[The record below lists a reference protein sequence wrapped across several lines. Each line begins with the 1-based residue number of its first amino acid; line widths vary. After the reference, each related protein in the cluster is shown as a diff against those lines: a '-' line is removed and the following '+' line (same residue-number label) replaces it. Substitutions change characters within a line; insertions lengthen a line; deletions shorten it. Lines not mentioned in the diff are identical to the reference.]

1 MPKGGC
7 PIGAKTPPMTGTGGA
22 TAGAGACTGFLP
34 FFFCK
39 ASRDW
44 RWACSNFC
52 ILAICSFMAA
62 VWALVFFL
70 VVEGGGFCGL
80 SASAIVA
87 GSWSLRRV
95 CFFAGVLQLLGAR
108 RARVLLGALEQDLVL
123 LLCLAALATNSA
135 QTDWLSI

>member
-1 MPKGGC
+1 MPKGGA
-7 PIGAKTPPMTGTGGA
+7 PIGANTPPMTGTGGA

-34 FFFCK
+34 FFFWS
-39 ASRDW
+39 ASNDW
-44 RWACSNFC
+44 RWACNNFC

-70 VVEGGGFCGL
+70 VVEGGPFGCGGL

-87 GSWSLRRV
+87 WSRSLRRV

-108 RARVLLGALEQDLVL
+108 RASLLGALEQDLVFF
-123 LLCLAALATNSA
+123 CCALQRLQRYSV
-135 QTDWLSI
+135 QG

>member
-1 MPKGGC
+1 MGAADNVIGCSGMGKGGGTMPKGGC

-34 FFFCK
+34 FFFWS

-44 RWACSNFC
+44 RWACNNFC

-62 VWALVFFL
+62 VWAFVFFL
-70 VVEGGGFCGL
+70 VVEGGPFGCGGL

-87 GSWSLRRV
+87 WSWSLRRG
-95 CFFAGVLQLLGAR
+95 CLYS
-108 RARVLLGALEQDLVL
+108 LVL
-123 LLCLAALATNSA
+123 CATLGRTAVLC
-135 QTDWLSI
+135 